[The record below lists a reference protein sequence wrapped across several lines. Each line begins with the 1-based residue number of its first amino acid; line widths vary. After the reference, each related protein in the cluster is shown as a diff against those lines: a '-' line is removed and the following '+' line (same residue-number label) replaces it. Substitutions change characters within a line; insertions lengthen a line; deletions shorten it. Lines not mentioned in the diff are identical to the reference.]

1 MLPFYAESYGASA
14 AVVGRLV
21 SSYAAAQLLGAP
33 MLGRLSD
40 RYGRRPIL
48 LVDVAGTF
56 FGFLLLGL
64 A

>member
-1 MLPFYAESYGASA
+1 
-14 AVVGRLV
+14 LV